1 MTIITDCLRSDRWR
15 VFAQRKIQTLKDL
28 GLYAKSYIIDGY
40 RISVST
46 VDGLDTARIIAP
58 PGAVITDFTDG
69 KYEYRYADQY
79 GSDFA
84 MGLSRPAVDGIVP
97 TNLLSAHGDLMYH
110 AVSDYSTPDGVW
122 YVAAA
127 SWYAPRPNIPASP
140 STDPAG
146 YLAGSFSMSATN
158 PAGTPVLGSSLARN
172 ACLYS
177 SHHVQPTS
185 VKHFTDAGIGVVR
198 DALRFGTAFNFQG
211 TYPEFKGKASFLR
224 PVWGE
229 DGVMLYVIHYDAS
242 AACGSTL
249 GKASALAFFQAVST
263 NPFGSDGV
271 YDSGVVN
278 QATIAGALG
287 VVPPCTGGDDTALTT
302 ALSDLL
308 SPHWPYAYA
317 PHQRGV
323 FSCNDFD
330 VCFWGPMPDTSV
342 KGLVLSYDGTA
353 TVRPIVLPLYNA
365 AVERCVI
372 TEVSHGWYSCIVVAV
387 PDVFNDWKS
396 GDTTAV
402 YYGSPFGGW
411 TLLAHPT
418 GTIIKHKT
426 IKADALITVAIS
438 LMYDDDADETD
449 LYEMDSTNSA
459 GWVKRGKVGAG
470 KLTEADVAIFGA
482 HPFATA
488 AALDTP
494 VAQLLP
500 V

>member
-1 MTIITDCLRSDRWR
+1 MTIITDCLRSDKWR
-15 VFAQRKIQTLKDL
+15 VFAQRKIQSLKDL

-58 PGAVITDFTDG
+58 PGAVVTDFTGG

-97 TNLLSAHGDLMYH
+97 TNLFSAHGDLMYH
-110 AVSDYSTPDGVW
+110 VASNYSAPEDTW
-122 YVAAA
+122 YVMAAL
-127 SWYAPRPNIPASP
+127 WYAPRPTIP
-140 STDPAG
+140 STPMLDNGGYIAG
-146 YLAGSFSMSATN
+146 NFSVSTVN
-158 PAGTPVLGSSLARN
+158 PESTPIVGWALTRN
-172 ACLYS
+172 TCAYASYHAQTTFS
-177 SHHVQPTS
+177 SH
-185 VKHFTDAGIGVVR
+185 FIGGGIMVFR
-198 DALRFGTAFNFQG
+198 DALQFHTGFNLTG
-211 TYPEFKGKASFLR
+211 VYPEFKGKASFLR

-242 AACGSTL
+242 APCGSTL

-263 NPFGSDGV
+263 SPFGSDGA

-287 VVPPCTGGDDTALTT
+287 VVSPCTGGDDTALTT

-308 SPHWPYAYA
+308 SPYWPYAYA

-330 VCFWGPMPDTSV
+330 VCFWGPMPDTSI

-353 TVRPIVLPLYNA
+353 TVRPIVLPSYNA
-365 AVERCVI
+365 AVERCIV

-387 PDVFNDWKS
+387 PDVLSDWKS

-402 YYGSPFGGW
+402 YYGSPFGEW

-426 IKADALITVAIS
+426 IEASASITVALS
-438 LMYDDDADETD
+438 LMYDGGADETN

-459 GWVKRGKVGAG
+459 GWIKRGKVGVG
-470 KLTEADVAIFGA
+470 KLTEADVAVFGP
-482 HPFATA
+482 HPMAIK

-494 VAQLLP
+494 VASLLP